1 MIYAMR
7 SVDGEV
13 ELECLN
19 GGIGSALP
27 RRVSTVGH
35 KVTHELLAKR
45 LQIRGHVIGVSCVYG
60 NVNYGDRIPEDV
72 ADDELF
78 DPSLVEYLFESNR
91 DVLTLAGFASVLC
104 DSRVLAVKRRS

>member
-1 MIYAMR
+1 MIYSMR
-7 SVDGEV
+7 SVGGEV
-13 ELECLN
+13 ELECIN
-19 GGIGSALP
+19 GGVGSALP

-45 LQIRGHVIGVSCVYG
+45 LQIRGHANGVCCVYD

-72 ADDELF
+72 AEDECF
-78 DPSLVEYLFESNR
+78 DPSRVEYVFESNR

-104 DSRVLAVKRRS
+104 DSRVLVVKRRS